1 MLLFGYFFP
10 VIVGI
15 LGGFYLQRTG
25 KPIDPWSGFFD
36 PSFLNYLA
44 GALLYW
50 ELPLFFV
57 AWLGRPSRIAK
68 PGRATIVL
76 GGFLGT
82 LVPSIL
88 LFANLAENG
97 EAIILGT
104 IIIPFLILPG
114 TLLGLAIGWA
124 AAYIRRLPS
133 EPSNPA

>member
-1 MLLFGYFFP
+1 MLLLGYFLP
-10 VIVGI
+10 VMVGI
-15 LGGFYLQRTG
+15 LVRSYLQSIG
-25 KPIDPWSGFFD
+25 KPVAEWSWFFN
-36 PSFLNYLA
+36 PSLFIYFVF
-44 GALLYW
+44 ALLYW
-50 ELPLFFV
+50 EVPFFLV

>member
-10 VIVGI
+10 VIAGI

-57 AWLGRPSRIAK
+57 AWLGRPSRIAD
-68 PGRATIVL
+68 PGRTIIVFA
-76 GGFLGT
+76 GFLGT
-82 LVPSIL
+82 SLASIL
-88 LFANLAENG
+88 LFADFWKNL
-97 EAIILGT
+97 EAVILGT

>member
-10 VIVGI
+10 AIVAI
-15 LGGFYLQRTG
+15 LGGFYFQSIG
-25 KPIDPWSGFFD
+25 KPVAEWRGFFA
-36 PSFLNYLA
+36 PSFLNYLV

-50 ELPLFFV
+50 ELPFFLV

-68 PGRATIVL
+68 PGRAIIVL

-88 LFANLAENG
+88 LFADLAENA

-104 IIIPFLILPG
+104 IIIPLLILPG